1 MIFNLM
7 RDFKAGPKKL
17 IGLAKSERD
26 NGYGSISYRVILI
39 IAANRRAIFLKL
51 RYIRLYQMQAATL
64 QMINSHQFFLQLKI
78 KHAKAVISSER
89 LREFNHKTVVGPM

>member
-1 MIFNLM
+1 M
-7 RDFKAGPKKL
+7 RDFKAGPKIL

-51 RYIRLYQMQAATL
+51 RYIRRDATL

-78 KHAKAVISSER
+78 KHAKEVISSER